1 MKANQSKISFG
12 DGGGPSQLS
21 ALLFMAHTGTR
32 MTLVPYKGTG
42 PAMTDLLAK
51 HIDFLSNSSSMVG
64 PYIKAGK
71 VKAIG
76 ITGRKRVANLPDV
89 PTLDEQGLTGFEM
102 VVWQSLFAPKGL
114 PKPVHE
120 RLVAALQASL
130 VDPDMQAVFAKTGG
144 VLAPAEQATP
154 GALQALVK
162 VRGREVGRA
171 VEEGGRKT
179 TMSANK
185 SSRPRGLTPSSWAA
199 TAKFAETR

>member
-71 VKAIG
+71 VK
-76 ITGRKRVANLPDV
+76 
-89 PTLDEQGLTGFEM
+89 
-102 VVWQSLFAPKGL
+102 
-114 PKPVHE
+114 
-120 RLVAALQASL
+120 
-130 VDPDMQAVFAKTGG
+130 
-144 VLAPAEQATP
+144 LAPAEQATP